1 MKLKNIIKI
10 LVIISLILIV
20 IDQASKIIIDSFV
33 EDKIELIP
41 NNILTIFK
49 TTNTGIAFGINKQNL
64 GNIGLS
70 LIVLTVIFK
79 YIFDQ
84 KDNMNSRI
92 VVFLSLIIAGGLSNV
107 IDRIFKGAVFD
118 FIKIGNFP
126 IFNFADCFIV
136 IRMDIIC
143 NKFYYFF

>member
-1 MKLKNIIKI
+1 MKLKKIIKI

-84 KDNMNSRI
+84 KDNMNYRI

-126 IFNFADCFIV
+126 IFNLADCFIV